1 MADGSQI
8 LIAEAR
14 FYEEIADTMATGA
27 SQVLDQAGVAYT
39 RMAVPGVFEV
49 PALIRFAIRSM
60 EVGAAVQRYSGF
72 IALGCVIRGETDHYE
87 HICREATRA
96 LMEMSTT
103 YSVALGYGILTCDT
117 YEQAWERAD
126 IEQKNKGA
134 DAARACLKMMEHKRS
149 LRLVMR

>member
-1 MADGSQI
+1 MTDGSQI

-14 FYEEIADTMATGA
+14 FYDEIADALGTGA

-39 RMAVPGVFEV
+39 RIAVPGVFEV

-60 EVGAAVQRYSGF
+60 EVGAAVQRFSGF
-72 IALGCVIRGETDHYE
+72 VALGCVIRGETDHYE

-103 YSVALGYGILTCDT
+103 YSIALGFGILTCDT

-126 IEQKNKGA
+126 VEQKNKGA
-134 DAARACLKMMEHKRS
+134 DAARACLTMMDHKRN

>member
-1 MADGSQI
+1 MTDGSQI

-14 FYEEIADTMATGA
+14 FYDEIADALGTGA

-39 RMAVPGVFEV
+39 RIAVPGVFEV

-60 EVGAAVQRYSGF
+60 EVGAAVQRFSGF
-72 IALGCVIRGETDHYE
+72 VALGCVIRGETDHYE

-103 YSVALGYGILTCDT
+103 YSIALGFGILTCDT
-117 YEQAWERAD
+117 HEQAWERAD
-126 IEQKNKGA
+126 VEQKNKGA
-134 DAARACLKMMEHKRS
+134 DAARACLTMMDHKRN

>member
-14 FYEEIADTMATGA
+14 FYDDIADALGA
-27 SQVLDQAGVAYT
+27 GACQVLDQAGVAYT
-39 RMAVPGVFEV
+39 RIAVPGVFEV

-60 EVGAAVQRYSGF
+60 EVGAAVEHFSGF
-72 IALGCVIRGETDHYE
+72 VALGCVIRGETDHYQ

-103 YSVALGYGILTCDT
+103 HSIALGFGILTCDT

-126 IEQKNKGA
+126 VDQKNKGA
-134 DAARACLKMMEHKRS
+134 DAAQACLKMMDLKRT

>member
-1 MADGSQI
+1 MTDDSQV

-14 FYEEIADTMATGA
+14 LYDEIADALAAGAT
-27 SQVLDQAGVAYT
+27 QVLDQAGVSYT
-39 RMAVPGVFEV
+39 RFAVSGVFEV

-60 EVGAAVQRYSGF
+60 ETGADVQRYSGF

-87 HICREATRA
+87 HICREAVRA

-103 YSVALGYGILTCDT
+103 YCVALGFGVLTCDT

-126 IEQKNKGA
+126 VGQKNKGA
-134 DAARACLKMMEHKRS
+134 EAARACLRMIEHKKS
-149 LRLVMR
+149 LRLEMR

>member
-1 MADGSQI
+1 MADDSQV

-14 FYEEIADTMATGA
+14 FYDDIADALVTGA
-27 SQVLDQAGVAYT
+27 TQVLDQSGIPYT
-39 RMAVPGVFEV
+39 RLSVPGVFEV

-60 EVGAAVQRYSGF
+60 EVGAAVQRFSGF
-72 IALGCVIRGETDHYE
+72 IALGCVIRGETDHYD
-87 HICREATRA
+87 HICREAARA
-96 LMEMSTT
+96 LMGMSVK
-103 YSVALGYGILTCDT
+103 YSVALGFGILTCDT

-126 IEQKNKGA
+126 VEQKNKGA

>member
-8 LIAEAR
+8 LSAEAR
-14 FYEEIADTMATGA
+14 FYDEIADAMVTGA

-39 RMAVPGVFEV
+39 RMAVPGTFEV

-96 LMEMSTT
+96 LMELSTT
-103 YSVALGYGILTCDT
+103 YSVALGFGILTCDT

-126 IEQKNKGA
+126 VGQKNKGA
-134 DAARACLKMMEHKRS
+134 AAARACLKMMEHKRS
-149 LRLVMR
+149 LRLVIR

>member
-1 MADGSQI
+1 MTDGSQI
-8 LIAEAR
+8 LIVEAR
-14 FYEEIADTMATGA
+14 FYEKIADALVTGA

-39 RMAVPGVFEV
+39 RMSVPGTFEV

-72 IALGCVIRGETDHYE
+72 IALGCVIRGETDHYD

-96 LMEMSTT
+96 LMEISTT
-103 YSVALGYGILTCDT
+103 YSVALGFGILTCDT

-126 IEQKNKGA
+126 VGQKNKGA

-149 LRLVMR
+149 LRLVIR

>member
-14 FYEEIADTMATGA
+14 FYDEIADALVTGA

-39 RMAVPGVFEV
+39 RIAVPGVFEV

-103 YSVALGYGILTCDT
+103 YSVALGFGILTCDT
-117 YEQAWERAD
+117 YEQAWKRAD
-126 IEQKNKGA
+126 VGQKNKGA

-149 LRLVMR
+149 LRVVIR

>member
-14 FYEEIADTMATGA
+14 FYDDIADALVTGA
-27 SQVLDQAGVAYT
+27 CQVLDQADAPYT
-39 RMAVPGVFEV
+39 RIAVPGVFEV

-60 EVGAAVQRYSGF
+60 EVGAAVQRFSGF

-87 HICREATRA
+87 HICRESARA
-96 LMEMSTT
+96 LMELSTT
-103 YSVALGYGILTCDT
+103 YSVALGFGILTCET

-126 IEQKNKGA
+126 VDQKNKGA
-134 DAARACLKMMEHKRS
+134 DAARSCLRMMEHKKN
-149 LRLVMR
+149 LRLVVR